1 MTAMPAPA
9 TFAARPPV
17 TVTARTRSGT
27 AWNMVVWAIRDQRAI
42 GEAAGWDDEPC
53 ARSTDGVADMLR
65 YAEIGCWVDG
75 GQHKGL
81 GRERHADVGPVIAAL
96 WTLPEADRLLVIEH
110 ARVGWP
116 PDRPVVQPTPL
127 PTAPEPADYEEAD
140 RVGYADYAGGRIAY
154 RKCVAERVAERVQVR
169 SRGRYGR
176 VTPELRTAVEVLY
189 CPVSYWPSVAMWEHG
204 HAIAD
209 RFEAAMEAVAEQLGR
224 ARLTSWE
231 VVAVI

>member
-1 MTAMPAPA
+1 MTVMPAPA

-27 AWNMVVWAIRDQRAI
+27 AWDMVVWAIRDQRSI

-65 YAEIGCWVDG
+65 FDELGCWVDG

-110 ARVGWP
+110 ARIGCP
-116 PDRPVVQPTPL
+116 PERPTVQPQPM
-127 PTAPEPADYEEAD
+127 PSPADAD
-140 RVGYADYAGGRIAY
+140 ARRGQAVYPATGQQIVY
-154 RKCVAERVAERVQVR
+154 RLEVAERVAVVTPIREF
-169 SRGRYGR
+169 RGRGR
-176 VTPELRTAVEVLY
+176 REVVGHKAESVEVLY
-189 CPVSYWPSVAMWEHG
+189 CPLDYWPSVGMWHHG
-204 HAIAD
+204 HAIVE
-209 RFEAAMEAVAEQLGR
+209 RFETAMEVVAAELQR

-231 VVAVI
+231 VVGVV